1 MSHIQSPIW
10 NKCHILGVW
19 LYQNYIAIVFYFNLI
34 ADSSFVSAIMK
45 WGLCFVSRYV
55 LDMYCPIIPR
65 HKSWI
70 PPIKIT
76 TQMIEAQPATG
87 SPNISR
93 RIMMTASAKNEKNV
107 IVVPNQDA
115 MLKGTCEKLMI
126 PSIAYL
132 NNFQKFH
139 FVSPATLSTFSYGIQ

>member
-1 MSHIQSPIW
+1 
-10 NKCHILGVW
+10 
-19 LYQNYIAIVFYFNLI
+19 
-34 ADSSFVSAIMK
+34 
-45 WGLCFVSRYV
+45 
-55 LDMYCPIIPR
+55 
-65 HKSWI
+65 
-70 PPIKIT
+70 
-76 TQMIEAQPATG
+76 MIEAQPATG